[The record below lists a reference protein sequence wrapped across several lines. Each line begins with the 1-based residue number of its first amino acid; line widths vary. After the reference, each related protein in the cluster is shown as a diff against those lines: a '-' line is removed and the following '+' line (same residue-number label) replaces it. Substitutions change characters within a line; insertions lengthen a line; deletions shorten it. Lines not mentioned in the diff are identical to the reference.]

1 MSRDDVFYL
10 WGEENF
16 LIDEEI
22 KRIISLIREKS
33 GEDPEI
39 LYMDA
44 DDLTPREL
52 METLEFSPL
61 FSIQRIVII
70 KRPYWLGKSKRKNA
84 SADIQKVLNDYLQ
97 RENQGQTLIITADQA
112 NLTNPVGKVL
122 NKNATVI
129 NCKMPGT
136 QFLLKWIK
144 KELEIRNCSIK
155 PDAAELLAKS
165 GQDMYYLQNLI
176 DKLCL
181 LLKDG
186 TIEQGDVEE
195 QLNKREEIKVF
206 KLTDAL
212 LNRDAKGSLSAYYQ
226 LIAQG
231 EHPLVSL
238 RVITRQFMT
247 LSKVKSYLEKGL
259 NNKQIAELIGQKEFA
274 VRKMAEKSRNFA
286 WEEVRSVFTKLLQ
299 ADLDLKSSAKSSDT
313 IMEMFIIEVCSKK

>member
-1 MSRDDVFYL
+1 
-10 WGEENF
+10 
-16 LIDEEI
+16 
-22 KRIISLIREKS
+22 
-33 GEDPEI
+33 
-39 LYMDA
+39 
-44 DDLTPREL
+44 
-52 METLEFSPL
+52 
-61 FSIQRIVII
+61 
-70 KRPYWLGKSKRKNA
+70 
-84 SADIQKVLNDYLQ
+84 
-97 RENQGQTLIITADQA
+97 
-112 NLTNPVGKVL
+112 
-122 NKNATVI
+122 
-129 NCKMPGT
+129 MPGT